1 MLGSHYRVVVSL
13 LTCVA
18 AVLGSRAALAQS
30 LPMIQPF
37 GRGFDA
43 EVFIQEGQALEV
55 DVEQLR
61 AIREAGEVIIPAF
74 PLTKDFAV
82 DLRVQRI
89 EPLQSG
95 ARVVSV
101 DKFGRER
108 PIARG
113 EAHFLGGSV
122 IGEPGSSVF
131 IAATEAGVFGW
142 VELGESRFIVSS
154 GPYTD
159 QHAPAVFDT
168 ASASFASI
176 SWVPFSCN
184 TPLLPGYEGGVA
196 PEEGPQGLLGGCRVV
211 DIALDTDQE
220 YLALFGG
227 NQAAAL
233 GYLQTLVAGSDE
245 IYRRDLSIQLRLSYA
260 RLWTT
265 ADPWNGTDS
274 LVQLEQFRAYW
285 QAQMGSV
292 GRDVAHLIS
301 PRNLGGGIAWGD
313 ALCSSFSYGVCGNMT
328 GFFPTPMVNNSV
340 QNWDIIVF
348 PHELGHN
355 CGAIHTHD
363 YCPPVDQCAPAGYF
377 GSCQTSQ
384 VCISNGTI
392 MSYCGLC
399 AGAEAN
405 SVLAFHPTSAAEIAG
420 FMATAACA
428 PIGSCSSNPACVL
441 SLSSYDANFSH
452 GGGSQTVVVSTIA
465 PGCVWT
471 PLTVPSWITLTNGGP
486 ASGAGS
492 FSYTVG
498 ANPSPQTRSFVIQ
511 VGDLTHTVTQAPFGD
526 CDGNGI
532 SDTVEIAANSTLDC
546 NGNGQLDRC
555 EIASIA
561 SAWGAGGPGLSGD
574 PHYGQSIV
582 PAGLTALRSVGA
594 GAYHSIAVRF
604 DRTVVAWGRNSSGQT
619 AVPDDVFDVSAVAGG
634 GSHSVAL
641 RNNGLVRCWG
651 LNSDGQCS
659 VPASLTSAIA
669 IAAGNA
675 HTVAL
680 AANGTVVCWGSNA
693 SGQSAVPSGLSGIG
707 AIAAGTLNTLAM
719 RTAGTV
725 VGWGQNAF
733 GQSAP
738 PATITNA
745 THLASGAVHGVAR
758 KADGSIVCW
767 GNNTYGQCTVP
778 AGLGPVARVV
788 AGGYVTIAL
797 LADGTARM
805 WGRNDY
811 GQAVLPAGALN
822 AGSFAAGTYHAVAVK
837 TVGTQPDCDGD
848 GVFDTCEIAAGGADC
863 NLNGIPDSCEIAA
876 GAPDAN
882 GNGVPDSCEPQTGEP
897 TQWRVADGGN
907 GHWYVVRRNPSPICW
922 DAASALATAM
932 GGYLATITSSQEHG
946 RVTSLTV
953 ALQGPTDELGPWIGA
968 TCAGRPW
975 GEWYWVTGEPFAY
988 AGWLP
993 SAPNPG
999 WNEEYVHLW
1008 RWLDGRWNDGYRCG
1022 TDAPTTVHGY
1032 VIEWS
1037 ADCNSDGI
1045 VDYGQILSGQLPDT
1059 DGNGVPDGCV
1069 NTTPSCPGA
1078 NTAVTN
1084 DCAQD
1089 AIVVTGDATL
1099 AFTNIGCNTDGP
1111 AHPAATCE
1119 SGNDVFLNDIWYRAQ
1134 ATANGTMRV
1143 STCNQVDFDTKLALY
1158 GMGTSPA
1165 SFNYSALSSAFIACN
1180 DDGDAACQA
1189 TAIYASDLSI
1199 TVSAGNWYLI
1209 RVAAYTTPG
1218 SGSVTIDMPEPCA
1231 LPSFTGVET
1240 EACGTSANNGCNGG
1254 GAQPIAAGARIKGT
1268 IWANGGVRDVDYYSL
1283 NVTGERAVTARVYS
1297 ASFVTC
1303 QILGGD
1309 ISAPNCS
1316 GLTVLE
1322 SGSGTCPTE
1331 GTICLRTGTYYIAIA
1346 NAQADGNPCGNG
1358 VLNEY
1363 VLEVDTAPAYCPVQ
1377 TAGTCAAPGPNTV
1390 TINSSST
1397 VDYGVAR
1404 CVNEPTFPSC
1414 SAGGSRANSYA
1425 RSFPSGAV
1433 RGSLS
1438 CVTFGVWS
1446 NRRVGNAANN
1456 GCALIDS
1463 DIPLPAKVGVYRDLD
1478 GGAPRN
1484 KIAAGGDGNDLELIA
1499 ERDVLIP
1506 GSHTTQTL
1514 SFTPPICVD
1523 SAANYSLVIV
1533 VDFPNL
1539 SDGSTGIPADSG
1551 YQLLAGGNSAGGASQ
1566 TYARLS
1572 CADSGQYR
1580 LMESINPAFTQT
1592 WYVSVNGDWNS
1603 CEGVADCNGDGLS
1616 DSAQIRGGSLADF
1629 DGNLI
1634 PDCCEQGAACTSG
1647 NYPVQ
1652 WRINDG
1658 GDGHWYRLQ
1667 LATPGISWEA
1677 AHASAQAIG
1686 GHLATLTSLAENAF
1700 AFGLSNIPAAFGGS
1714 PVVGP
1719 WIGGRL
1725 EGGAWAWVTGEPWSF
1740 TNWLPPNPDGPGV
1753 WNENRT
1759 CLTSDAGRWNDFSGS
1774 GSQPG
1779 LAATAFI
1786 IEWSADCNNDGIVDY
1801 GQILTGQLAD
1811 SDANGVPDICERPTD
1826 INRDGVVNGGD
1837 LALLLD
1843 NWGGTGTGDVDG
1855 DGTVGGGDLTLVL
1868 NDWG

>member
-301 PRNLGGGIAWGD
+301 PRNLGGGIAWID
-313 ALCSSFSYGVCGNMT
+313 ALCTTFSYGVCGNMT

-441 SLSSYDANFSH
+441 SLSSYDANFPH

-641 RNNGLVRCWG
+641 RTNGLVRCWG
-651 LNSDGQCS
+651 LNSDGQCN
-659 VPASLTSAIA
+659 VPAALTSAIA

-693 SGQSAVPSGLSGIG
+693 SGQSAVPSGLAGIG

-758 KADGSIVCW
+758 KADGSIACW

-778 AGLGPVARVV
+778 ADLGTVARVA

-811 GQAVLPAGALN
+811 GQAAIPANALN
-822 AGSFAAGTYHAVAVK
+822 AGSFAAGTYHTVAAASASS
-837 TVGTQPDCDGD
+837 QPDCDND
-848 GVFDTCEIAAGGADC
+848 GVFDACEIASGAEDC
-863 NLNGIPDSCEIAA
+863 NGNGIPDSCEIAA
-876 GAPDAN
+876 GAQDAN
-882 GNGVPDSCEPQTGEP
+882 GNGVLDSCETALPNAV
-897 TQWRVADGGN
+897 QWTRESGGN
-907 GHWYVVRRNPSPICW
+907 GHWYYRSTSSVTAN
-922 DAASALATAM
+922 AHSAIAERL
-932 GGYLATITSSQEHG
+932 GGYLAS
-946 RVTSLTV
+946 VTSASEMAFLV
-953 ALQGPTDELGPWIGA
+953 ANGAAGYDKLGGYTLDEQGCATNTWMWRNGESWTFAPWA
-968 TCAGRPW
+968 SP
-975 GEWYWVTGEPFAY
+975 EPNYCFETILVISD
-988 AGWLP
+988 GQF
-993 SAPNPG
+993 PN
-999 WNEEYVHLW
+999 WNNYVEAALSPAW
-1008 RWLDGRWNDGYRCG
+1008 
-1022 TDAPTTVHGY
+1022 
-1032 VIEWS
+1032 IEWS
-1037 ADCNSDGI
+1037 TDCNADGT
-1045 VDYGQILSGQLPDT
+1045 VDFGQILSGELT
-1059 DGNGVPDGCV
+1059 DIDQNGVPDMCEPALTVSTVCNTPGPDSYSPNDDAYTVSSGLVACGVNPTFPNCSGGGTLFGSYAKVIPAGTTQGNLHCV
-1069 NTTPSCPGA
+1069 NIGVFSAVRAIDST
-1078 NTAVTN
+1078 NTA
-1084 DCAQD
+1084 CA
-1089 AIVVTGDATL
+1089 L
-1099 AFTNIGCNTDGP
+1099 
-1111 AHPAATCE
+1111 
-1119 SGNDVFLNDIWYRAQ
+1119 
-1134 ATANGTMRV
+1134 
-1143 STCNQVDFDTKLALY
+1143 
-1158 GMGTSPA
+1158 
-1165 SFNYSALSSAFIACN
+1165 
-1180 DDGDAACQA
+1180 
-1189 TAIYASDLSI
+1189 YASDL
-1199 TVSAGNWYLI
+1199 
-1209 RVAAYTTPG
+1209 
-1218 SGSVTIDMPEPCA
+1218 A
-1231 LPSFTGVET
+1231 LPAT
-1240 EACGTSANNGCNGG
+1240 
-1254 GAQPIAAGARIKGT
+1254 
-1268 IWANGGVRDVDYYSL
+1268 
-1283 NVTGERAVTARVYS
+1283 
-1297 ASFVTC
+1297 
-1303 QILGGD
+1303 
-1309 ISAPNCS
+1309 
-1316 GLTVLE
+1316 
-1322 SGSGTCPTE
+1322 
-1331 GTICLRTGTYYIAIA
+1331 
-1346 NAQADGNPCGNG
+1346 
-1358 VLNEY
+1358 
-1363 VLEVDTAPAYCPVQ
+1363 
-1377 TAGTCAAPGPNTV
+1377 
-1390 TINSSST
+1390 
-1397 VDYGVAR
+1397 
-1404 CVNEPTFPSC
+1404 
-1414 SAGGSRANSYA
+1414 
-1425 RSFPSGAV
+1425 
-1433 RGSLS
+1433 
-1438 CVTFGVWS
+1438 
-1446 NRRVGNAANN
+1446 
-1456 GCALIDS
+1456 
-1463 DIPLPAKVGVYRDLD
+1463 VGVYEDLD
-1478 GGAPRN
+1478 GGAPRY
-1484 KIAAGGDGNDLELIA
+1484 KVDFPGDGNDLRLIA
-1499 ERDVLIP
+1499 QRYVLIP
-1506 GSHTTQTL
+1506 GGAYKATVE
-1514 SFTPPICVD
+1514 FDPPICLEGVVG
-1523 SAANYSLVIV
+1523 NLVIV
-1533 VDFPNL
+1533 MDCPDLL
-1539 SDGSTGIPADSG
+1539 SDGLNTAVPPKSG
-1551 YQLLAGGNSAGGASQ
+1551 YGLRAGGNMPAGSITSQ
-1566 TYARLS
+1566 TYCLLS
-1572 CADSGQYR
+1572 CANSPSYV
-1580 LMESINPAFTQT
+1580 LAESLGASFLTQ
-1592 WYVSVNGDWNS
+1592 WLVEVNG
-1603 CEGVADCNGDGLS
+1603 
-1616 DSAQIRGGSLADF
+1616 RF
-1629 DGNLI
+1629 DG
-1634 PDCCEQGAACTSG
+1634 CT
-1647 NYPVQ
+1647 
-1652 WRINDG
+1652 
-1658 GDGHWYRLQ
+1658 
-1667 LATPGISWEA
+1667 
-1677 AHASAQAIG
+1677 
-1686 GHLATLTSLAENAF
+1686 
-1700 AFGLSNIPAAFGGS
+1700 
-1714 PVVGP
+1714 
-1719 WIGGRL
+1719 
-1725 EGGAWAWVTGEPWSF
+1725 
-1740 TNWLPPNPDGPGV
+1740 
-1753 WNENRT
+1753 
-1759 CLTSDAGRWNDFSGS
+1759 
-1774 GSQPG
+1774 
-1779 LAATAFI
+1779 
-1786 IEWSADCNNDGIVDY
+1786 
-1801 GQILTGQLAD
+1801 
-1811 SDANGVPDICERPTD
+1811 RPTD